1 MHTTIK
7 SVSGCLAIGV
17 ALLASAPVQALLFNL
32 TSTGNAN
39 ADAGFQAA
47 ANYWQSQFSDNVTV
61 NITAGFA
68 ALAPGI
74 LGQAGSSY
82 LATNLSTL
90 KSALAADATSANDAT
105 MVNGLPVGSTYS
117 KYINGTTVNA
127 GAAHVEAGVSQLQ
140 MTTANA
146 KAIGLLAAN
155 NPLAD
160 ASITFSSLFAFDFN
174 RSDGIGAGLY
184 DFIGIAIHELG
195 HALGFTSGVD
205 ILDTNSNGAGPFT
218 DVAFDPYATMLD
230 FTRCSASSQAAGANM
245 DWTIGTAQKDFAI
258 NGSCTAL
265 ISNAWSTGVNFG
277 DGRQASHWKDNLGIG
292 MFDPTAAP
300 TGALNV
306 VTANDLLALDVIGWN
321 KVVVGAVPEPSSPL
335 LFGVAAL
342 GMVVARRRNR
352 IEGGLVSPRARY
364 RSGTS

>member
-1 MHTTIK
+1 MSMMRTTRCVTI
-7 SVSGCLAIGV
+7 CAALFLA
-17 ALLASAPVQALLFNL
+17 APAQALLFNL

-61 NITAGFA
+61 NITTGFA
-68 ALAPGI
+68 VLGAGI
-74 LGQAGSSY
+74 LGQASSSY
-82 LATNLSTL
+82 FTTNLSTL
-90 KSALAADATSANDAT
+90 KSALAVDATSADDAT
-105 MVNGLPVGSTYS
+105 MVAGLPVGSTYS
-117 KYINGTTVNA
+117 KYINGTTTNA
-127 GAAHVEAGVSQLQ
+127 GAAHVETGVTGLR

-155 NPLAD
+155 NTLVD

-174 RSDGIGAGLY
+174 RLDGIGAGLY

-195 HALGFTSGVD
+195 HAMGFTSGVD
-205 ILDTNSNGAGPFT
+205 ILDINSNGTTGLFP
-218 DVAFDPYATMLD
+218 DVAFDPYATVLD
-230 FTRCSASSQAAGANM
+230 FTRCSAVSQAAGANM

-277 DGRQASHWKDNLGIG
+277 DGMQASHWKDNLGIG
-292 MFDPTAAP
+292 ILDPTAAP

-321 KVVVGAVPEPSSPL
+321 KVGVGAVPEPASLL
-335 LFGVAAL
+335 LFGVAFL
-342 GMVVARRRNR
+342 GMGFARRRGKNN
-352 IEGGLVSPRARY
+352 
-364 RSGTS
+364 

>member
-7 SVSGCLAIGV
+7 RVLGYLVISVTLM
-17 ALLASAPVQALLFNL
+17 ASAPVQALFFNL

-47 ANYWQSQFSDNVTV
+47 ANYWQSQFTDNVTV

-82 LATNLSTL
+82 FNTNLSTM
-90 KSALAADATSANDAT
+90 KGALAADATSAADAI
-105 MVNGLPVGSTYS
+105 MVAGLPTGFTYS
-117 KYINGTTVNA
+117 KYINGTSVNA
-127 GAAHVEAGVSQLQ
+127 GAAHVEAGVSQLR

-155 NPLAD
+155 NPVAD
-160 ASITFSSLFAFDFN
+160 AAITFSSLFAFDFN
-174 RSDGIGAGLY
+174 RSNGIGAGLY

-205 ILDTNSNGAGPFT
+205 ILDANGNGKT
-218 DVAFDPYATMLD
+218 GQYLDVAYDPYATVLD
-230 FTRCSASSQAAGANM
+230 FTRCSAASQAAGANM

-258 NGSCTAL
+258 NGSCTPL

-277 DGRQASHWKDNLGIG
+277 DGSQASHWKDNLGIG
-292 MFDPTAAP
+292 IMDPTAAP

-306 VTANDLLALDVIGWN
+306 VTANDLMALDVIGWN
-321 KVVVGAVPEPSSPL
+321 KVGVGAVPEPPSLL
-335 LFGVAAL
+335 LFGVAFL
-342 GMVVARRRNR
+342 GMGFARHRAVAANL
-352 IEGGLVSPRARY
+352 GA
-364 RSGTS
+364 

>member
-1 MHTTIK
+1 MYTTIK
-7 SVSGCLAIGV
+7 RASACLVIGV

-82 LATNLSTL
+82 VTTNLSTL

-105 MVNGLPVGSTYS
+105 MVAGLPVGATYS
-117 KYINGTTVNA
+117 KYINGTLNNA
-127 GAAHVEAGVSQLQ
+127 GAAHLEAGVSQLQ

-155 NPLAD
+155 NPVAD
-160 ASITFSSLFAFDFN
+160 ASITFSSQFAFDFN

-195 HALGFTSGVD
+195 HAMGFTSGVD
-205 ILDTNSNGAGPFT
+205 ILDTNSNGTTGQFSDT
-218 DVAFDPYATMLD
+218 AFDPYATVLD
-230 FTRCSASSQAAGANM
+230 FTRCSATSQAAGANM

-306 VTANDLLALDVIGWN
+306 VTANDLMALDVIGWN
-321 KVVVGAVPEPSSPL
+321 SAVPEPSSLL

-342 GMVVARRRNR
+342 GMVVARRRKS
-352 IEGGLVSPRARY
+352 IDGGLASPSARC
-364 RSGTS
+364 RSGTP